1 MKFKEQKNPRFI
13 STKLEEA
20 SYQPLKTIIV
30 ILIMLKN
37 IFHKLKPRKNSYS
50 LSNILTKLYEMNLHF
65 QGKMMKYIIC
75 ESLIG
80 LFLDKLNLL
89 MQNMMQ

>member
-1 MKFKEQKNPRFI
+1 MP
-13 STKLEEA
+13 TKLEEVT
-20 SYQPLKTIIV
+20 YQPLKTIIL

-37 IFHKLKPRKNSYS
+37 IFHKFKPRKISFS

-65 QGKMMKYIIC
+65 QGKIMKYITC

-80 LFLDKLNLL
+80 LFLEKLNLL